1 MRRLAFVVAAAA
13 IAGLAALPA
22 GAAPE
27 RLSFVQV
34 VEKEF
39 TLTLSRQSVRTG
51 SVSVELVNFGMDNH
65 DLVIKSVKP
74 GSTPIRFKQLA
85 PRGRAERTLRVD
97 ARALLALVLDLQ
109 PQGTRD
115 ARDPRRDPVTVKESR
130 SRAIRADLMATI
142 PRYSGPFG
150 TAAGRASPL
159 ARRVRTSPR
168 RGREPRPARSGRRR
182 PLAHAPARRALDR
195 AARRTTTRAARSR
208 PPTRGATTISGGSTG
223 WCGRAGRS
231 SSG

>member
-1 MRRLAFVVAAAA
+1 MRRLALIVAAAA
-13 IAGLAALPA
+13 IAGLVALPA

-85 PRGRAERTLRVD
+85 PRGRAERTLRVT
-97 ARALLALVLDLQ
+97 
-109 PQGTRD
+109 PG
-115 ARDPRRDPVTVKESR
+115 
-130 SRAIRADLMATI
+130 
-142 PRYSGPFG
+142 RYSLWCSVSNHKARGM
-150 TAAGRASPL
+150 RATL
-159 ARRVRTSPR
+159 VV
-168 RGREPRPARSGRRR
+168 
-182 PLAHAPARRALDR
+182 
-195 AARRTTTRAARSR
+195 TR
-208 PPTRGATTISGGSTG
+208 
-223 WCGRAGRS
+223 
-231 SSG
+231 